1 MTTTEE
7 FSGIARARI
16 RVEKQKFLNSLKSPV
31 DKRDVLIESLRRKI
45 EGKNEYIAYL
55 EQRLHN
61 EWRQRADF

>member
-16 RVEKQKFLNSLKSPV
+16 RVEKQNFLNSLKSPV
-31 DKRDVLIESLRRKI
+31 DKRDMLIESLRRKI

-61 EWRQRADF
+61 E

>member
-16 RVEKQKFLNSLKSPV
+16 RVEKQNFLNSLKSPV

>member
-16 RVEKQKFLNSLKSPV
+16 RVEKQNFLNSLKSPV
-31 DKRDVLIESLRRKI
+31 DKRDMLIESLRRKI

-55 EQRLHN
+55 EQRLNN
-61 EWRQRADF
+61 E

>member
-61 EWRQRADF
+61 E